1 MARMEI
7 ADVQVEAAFRTLRER
22 GVALNG
28 PISQGDMRAA
38 IRSAIAPGAA
48 GECRYRGEC
57 ECTKPEDRAACRG
70 WLSHT

>member
-1 MARMEI
+1 MPRMEI
-7 ADVQVEAAFRTLRER
+7 ADVQIEAAFRTLQER
-22 GVALNG
+22 GVRLDG

-38 IRSAIAPGAA
+38 IRSAIAPGGA

-57 ECTKPEDRAACRG
+57 ECKTPADRAACHG